1 VTGDLAKLGVFVLF
15 VALAVAAGG
24 RRTSGRRID
33 VFVAFVLAT
42 SLLAGLL
49 QKESWP
55 FTNWALVHHLA
66 PTRFENVLE
75 LEAVDADGRSWPLD
89 ARALQPLSLEELR
102 SWLTP
107 RLDTLS
113 DGERAALGSWL
124 LARAEQA
131 RQRARDGRRVGS
143 NERWLGPLAA
153 PYHFTRP
160 RPWDD
165 PAAVPD
171 RPLVALRVY
180 ADSWD
185 VEARLHAPGRRERR
199 LAWEYRPVA
208 R

>member
-1 VTGDLAKLGVFVLF
+1 MTGDLLKLGVFVLF

-24 RRTSGRRID
+24 RRTSTRRVD
-33 VFVAFVLAT
+33 AFVAFVLAA
-42 SLLAGLL
+42 SILAGVL

-55 FTNWALVHHLA
+55 FTNWALVHHLS
-66 PTRFENVLE
+66 PKRFENVLE
-75 LEAVDADGRSWPLD
+75 LEALDTDGRSWPLD
-89 ARALQPLSLEELR
+89 ARALQPLALEELR

-107 RLDTLS
+107 RLDVLTAPQR
-113 DGERAALGSWL
+113 DALGSWL
-124 LARAEQA
+124 LLRAEAA
-131 RQRARDGRRVGS
+131 RQRALAGKSVGS

-160 RPWDD
+160 RRWDD
-165 PAAVPD
+165 LASVPD
-171 RPLVALRVY
+171 RRFVALRVY

-185 VEARLHAPGRRERR
+185 VEVRHQDPDRHERR

>member
-1 VTGDLAKLGVFVLF
+1 MTGDLLKLGVFVLF
-15 VALAVAAGG
+15 VALAVVAGG
-24 RRTSGRRID
+24 RRRSKGRID
-33 VFVAFVLAT
+33 AFVAFVLAA
-42 SLLAGLL
+42 SILAGVL

-55 FTNWALVHHLA
+55 FTNWALVHHVSPKRL
-66 PTRFENVLE
+66 ENVLE
-75 LEAVDADGRSWPLD
+75 IEGVDAEGRSSPLD
-89 ARALQPLSLEELR
+89 ARALQPLALEELR

-107 RLDTLS
+107 RLDSLT
-113 DGERAALGSWL
+113 DPQRAALGGWL
-124 LARAEQA
+124 LPRAESARQGARA
-131 RQRARDGRRVGS
+131 GRHVGS

-171 RPLVALRVY
+171 RPFVALRVY

-185 VEARLHAPGRRERR
+185 VEARHEDPQRRERR